1 MKSPANKDDTF
12 VKGSNMFFRFLI
24 VLAAILGLLFL
35 IASYM

>member
-12 VKGSNMFFRFLI
+12 VKGSKMFIRFLI
-24 VLAAILGLLFL
+24 VLAAIFVLLFL